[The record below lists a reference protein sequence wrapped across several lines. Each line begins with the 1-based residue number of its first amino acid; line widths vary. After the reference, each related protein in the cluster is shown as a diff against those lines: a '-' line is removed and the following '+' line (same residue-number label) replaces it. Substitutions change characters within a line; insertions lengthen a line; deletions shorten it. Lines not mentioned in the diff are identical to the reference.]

1 MRQNIFFMSGFPR
14 AGTTL
19 LMNVLAQNP
28 RFYTTPTSGLVTS
41 VIHVRD
47 NWRENENYMSS
58 DESYIYPKI
67 KTMIKGMM
75 DGFYQE
81 ALNNNRIPIDKNRFW
96 TNQVDLLD
104 EIFDTKVKFIFPIR
118 NVIDCLISFEKMVRK
133 SRINNRVATNK
144 INELTTLGRAENY
157 LSNEGV
163 LGLPILGLREI
174 LYRKEWDRL
183 ILVPFNDL
191 LNYPEL
197 SLKRLYHQLELEY
210 YEHDVNNVKQI
221 IIEHDMFHGFAPN
234 SLHKIKE
241 GKITP
246 PTSRDTTIFQEDFI
260 DRIENERYK
269 DIAEFISIN
278 SAK

>member
-1 MRQNIFFMSGFPR
+1 MSGFPR